1 MSNLGL
7 PEWTVNEDNAGLAY
21 EIRRLSELSFNQCV
35 GTMSTV
41 IEKAPK
47 LNELPGIAARSD
59 EDLLLGYRDTQQ
71 RELFEELVRRYE
83 RELFSYLRRYVGD
96 AEMAADVFQGTFLQ
110 LHLKCKQF
118 QVGRKLRPWLYA
130 IATNQAIDAQ
140 RRNRRHRMVSLDRLT
155 HSDDD
160 DVVKLL
166 DMMASDEMGP
176 DEHFDLQENRNRVR
190 QAVLELPEHLRSVV
204 LLVYY
209 QGLKYREAAEA
220 ISIPVGTVKSRMH
233 TAMLKLNEVWKD
245 AHMQSK

>member
-1 MSNLGL
+1 M
-7 PEWTVNEDNAGLAY
+7 
-21 EIRRLSELSFNQCV
+21 
-35 GTMSTV
+35 
-41 IEKAPK
+41 
-47 LNELPGIAARSD
+47 
-59 EDLLLGYRDTQQ
+59 
-71 RELFEELVRRYE
+71 
-83 RELFSYLRRYVGD
+83 
-96 AEMAADVFQGTFLQ
+96 
-110 LHLKCKQF
+110 KCKQF

-155 HSDDD
+155 GSDDD
-160 DVVKLL
+160 DVIKLL

-176 DEHFDLQENRNRVR
+176 DEQFDLQENRNWVR

-245 AHMQSK
+245 AHIQSK